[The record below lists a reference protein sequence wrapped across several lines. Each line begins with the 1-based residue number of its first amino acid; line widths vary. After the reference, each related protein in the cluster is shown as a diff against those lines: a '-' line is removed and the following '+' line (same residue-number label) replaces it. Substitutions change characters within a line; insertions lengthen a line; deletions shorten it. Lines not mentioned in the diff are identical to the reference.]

1 MAVAQRRAWL
11 LALVGLVLLGL
22 AVINLTLRPSAL
34 PTVRATEFAA
44 PAGVD
49 PAQITLGGWS
59 PMGAMPGQ
67 AAESTSAPSAVS
79 WGLGR
84 LDLFVRGRS
93 GELYQNYRE
102 NGRWAGWRVPDAFR
116 GVSLRSAPS
125 CTSWGEARLS
135 CVALVEGD
143 LAVWHFFFDGLGWAR
158 ESLGGEASSAP
169 VIVSPRANQLAV
181 FVAGSGGRLF
191 GKGWVPGRWSDW
203 SNLDGELRSAPAC
216 SVWRGEQVI
225 NCFVINTQGALSRQE
240 IVMREERL
248 SGRGYVPIAMNE
260 ASGNLVAPGSAPS
273 AVALGPGR
281 IELFVLNRSLHLFQ
295 TTWAGRDAVLWQRAN
310 ENLVLTSIPSCASA
324 SPGRADCFARGSD
337 SAMLNAFGDL
347 MQASGSLR

>member
-1 MAVAQRRAWL
+1 MPVVQRRVWI
-11 LALVGLVLLGL
+11 LALIGLVLLSLGAL
-22 AVINLTLRPSAL
+22 NLSLQQFPVAM
-34 PTVRATEFAA
+34 VGATEVAA
-44 PAGVD
+44 PAAVSHGQIALGV
-49 PAQITLGGWS
+49 WS

-67 AAESTSAPSAVS
+67 AAESTSAPAVVS

-102 NGRWAGWRVPDAFR
+102 NGRWSGWRVPEAFR
-116 GVSLRSAPS
+116 GVSLRSAPA
-125 CTSWGEARLS
+125 CASWGEARLS

-143 LAVWHFFFDGLGWAR
+143 LAVWHFFFDGTGWAR

-169 VIVSPRANQLAV
+169 VIVSPRPNQLAV
-181 FVAGSGGRLF
+181 FVAGSSGRLF
-191 GKGWVPGRWSDW
+191 GKGWVPGRWSAW

-216 SVWRGEQVI
+216 AVWRGEQVI
-225 NCFVINTQGALSRQE
+225 NCFVVNTQGTLSRQE
-240 IVMREERL
+240 IVVREELL
-248 SGRGYVPIAMNE
+248 SGRGYVPLAMNE

-281 IELFVLNRSLHLFQ
+281 IELFVLNRSLNLFQ

-310 ENLVLTSIPSCASA
+310 ANLMLTSIPSCASA

-337 SAMLNAFGDL
+337 NPMLSAFGDL
-347 MQASGSLR
+347 LQASGSLR